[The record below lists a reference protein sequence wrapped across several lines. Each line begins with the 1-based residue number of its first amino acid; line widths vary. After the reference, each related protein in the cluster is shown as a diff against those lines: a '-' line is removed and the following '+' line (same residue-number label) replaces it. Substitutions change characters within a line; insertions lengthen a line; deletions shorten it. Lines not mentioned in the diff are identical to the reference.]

1 MTPRGAK
8 AAESG
13 GPNQTLHRQDEAMQT
28 HSTGDK
34 IERKFTQSFQF
45 LFQSEGVWVF
55 FLSFFL
61 FFTPDITRGPI
72 LQALVINFT
81 MKKKKLTEKNYVG
94 CCLWAQVMTDFETIL
109 GCLRWSRVRLKVG
122 WNQIRNS
129 CVSLISGAFSF
140 PPRTLLVGYCLFSQ
154 QWCIVHQ

>member
-55 FLSFFL
+55 FLSVFL
-61 FFTPDITRGPI
+61 FFYPRYNEGPYITG
-72 LQALVINFT
+72 ACNKFYNE
-81 MKKKKLTEKNYVG
+81 KKKLTEKNYVG

-122 WNQIRNS
+122 
-129 CVSLISGAFSF
+129 
-140 PPRTLLVGYCLFSQ
+140 
-154 QWCIVHQ
+154 